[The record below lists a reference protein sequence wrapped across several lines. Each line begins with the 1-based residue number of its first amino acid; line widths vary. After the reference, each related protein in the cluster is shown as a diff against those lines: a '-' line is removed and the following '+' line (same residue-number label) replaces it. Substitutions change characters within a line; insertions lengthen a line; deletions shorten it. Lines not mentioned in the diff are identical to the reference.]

1 MMMER
6 IEKYSQQL
14 DTIMEKN
21 KEEVAQK
28 RGRAPRAA
36 NAAEDEPAQKRA
48 TRGRG
53 RGK

>member
-1 MMMER
+1 MTR
-6 IEKYSQQL
+6 IERFKDQL
-14 DTIMEKN
+14 NGILELN
-21 KEEVAQK
+21 NEEIAPK

-36 NAAEDEPAQKRA
+36 NDADGEPAQKRA